1 MLEEH
6 LYHTNARL
14 YRDEKEEEQQEN
26 EEEEGEE
33 ENWPKKGYIRIPRM
47 QNENGGK
54 TRQREGRRKRA
65 GRRNGCSGPGVS
77 DTCFNAYR
85 STWCIW
91 VTLTP
96 QSVFQSPSTALHCG
110 VFTAT
115 AAQDRDHR
123 RRPGHSVPGQGKK
136 GAAEGDDGGGGGVE
150 RALEFADGEAGNF
163 YREGTK
169 GCGDERG
176 GLRRFMATFFFFW
189 GGNGG
194 SFRGG
199 GQDRSIFCVF
209 CLLLCRF
216 GNEKL
221 NWRKKMRLS

>member
-1 MLEEH
+1 MAEKGVYPYPPNAERKWWKNETKGREE
-6 LYHTNARL
+6 
-14 YRDEKEEEQQEN
+14 
-26 EEEEGEE
+26 
-33 ENWPKKGYIRIPRM
+33 
-47 QNENGGK
+47 
-54 TRQREGRRKRA
+54 KRA

-91 VTLTP
+91 VTLIP

-176 GLRRFMATFFFFW
+176 GLRRFMATFFFFGEGM
-189 GGNGG
+189 GGVLEEGDRIEV
-194 SFRGG
+194 SFAYY
-199 GQDRSIFCVF
+199 FVF
-209 CLLLCRF
+209 YF
-216 GNEKL
+216 VVSETKN
-221 NWRKKMRLS
+221 